1 MAEYEYHA
9 VKDFI
14 QVSGP
19 PGKATKLKEFS
30 WIIWRFGIELFQGYC
45 C

>member
-9 VKDFI
+9 GKDFV

-19 PGKATKLKEFS
+19 PKGD
-30 WIIWRFGIELFQGYC
+30 
-45 C
+45 